1 MFNFVNVFLCGKIN
15 VANYQNNHRLCS
27 NWQLTS
33 FYCRLSSL
41 IKSTKRQCQQNT
53 FLILLIPSKCG
64 FFFIR
69 SLDFFLVNFISVV
82 PGRPTSYRALRNR
95 RDGLMCMFYFSS
107 FYFLFFI
114 FLLLRFF

>member
-1 MFNFVNVFLCGKIN
+1 MFDFVNVFMCGKIN

-41 IKSTKRQCQQNT
+41 FKSTKRQCQQNT
-53 FLILLIPSKCG
+53 FLILLIPSKMRFYFSFVLSI
-64 FFFIR
+64 FF
-69 SLDFFLVNFISVV
+69 SVNFISVV

-95 RDGLMCMFYFSS
+95 RDGLMCMFSFSS
-107 FYFLFFI
+107 FYLFASA
-114 FLLLRFF
+114 FFVI